1 MSASVGEPGRCDL
14 AQVLEATVSLL
25 KEREIAG
32 QILGIEIHEDIPLD
46 HAALVTLAAVVLH
59 TAELRARL
67 AEWIGTTIANFC
79 TLSAQVEAIGAEAVD
94 FGPPPLPQAAECQPA
109 NVAELVAIRQALH
122 DVAATP
128 NAPANLPLPY
138 LT

>member
-1 MSASVGEPGRCDL
+1 MSAHISEPERLEL
-14 AQVLEATVSLL
+14 AQALEATVSLL

-67 AEWIGTTIANFC
+67 LEWIGTTIANFC
-79 TLSAQVEAIGAEAVD
+79 TLSAQVEAIGSEAVD
-94 FGPPPLPQAAECQPA
+94 FGPPPAQATECQPA

-128 NAPANLPLPY
+128 NAAANLPLPY